1 MGGVM
6 IDLGELIA
14 DLSVLGVY
22 PPITP
27 GGGGTVT
34 NIGTGTG
41 LTGGPIT
48 TTGVISLAPINSAYL
63 LANLTGSSAAPLPA
77 SLSAIIDY
85 AIGDS
90 QGDILY
96 RNATEW
102 AILAPGVDGYFLQT
116 GGVSANPTW
125 APADSFDP
133 QDTIYFAVGGNDS
146 NPGTPSLP
154 LLTLGQAVTNAQAL
168 IVGGATLVSIQGLGT
183 GTDLSNVS
191 ITQSGIDIYAPYWS
205 LNPVSGDAITVNLGS
220 GGSLNY
226 INIILNSSTVTSGAK
241 ALNLISTS
249 SNQGNVVNFYY
260 LGPVTGDVYLS
271 VRCTYYSSIVIG
283 LLTALN
289 AKTQASTYEGF
300 GSYSQATTLNLQG
313 VTAGAGGSYIHGPVN
328 TTNLWRYPMR
338 QIIQLTGDLTL
349 ASADSGYLYINS
361 TSSTYTITLPDTTG
375 QDYPFLVG
383 YEATFLNTSTG
394 SIAFSPSGSATL
406 IGATSIS
413 TIGQRINCT
422 LIATNTWEADQIS
435 ENELA
440 FFNYT
445 NALWVAQNNGNDSNS
460 GLFEKPFLT
469 VQHAI
474 NTSTTT
480 PTIIYAVDEFSNS
493 ETLATLGTGQSLSIN
508 APATAFTGSLT
519 TTSGDT
525 AFSITAYALANVAN
539 HIYATFNVGQG
550 GINGFADSAGCAI
563 TTNNT
568 ISNYT
573 TSSTI
578 TARLFCDLLTVS
590 TISTATAIY
599 ISANTVNNLNVES
612 GATVYIICKKIN
624 TLTLQTGAQVFLNC
638 NDYTGITNDGTAYLN
653 GVLNCTVPVVPYAPG
668 TGISFDTSN
677 PNSTVINNTGE
688 IVPFF
693 NYTNA
698 FWVDP
703 NGNDTNSGTNAD
715 QPLQNLQTALNDV
728 TAATPTIIHMP
739 GAGTITYTSSLNV
752 GTNNIIFIDAPG
764 YVLQMTASLPLFT
777 GVYGT
782 LVINCA
788 ELITVSGQ
796 DIVQFSSAA
805 VASQFLA
812 TISGIIQGNLTN
824 NWFGTSILQAKTLEV
839 DGDISISNSLGSTL
853 IDCTGGTVIGNVT
866 DTGSNGDGKGYVGLY
881 AESIT
886 GNVSSTN
893 GRLYGDVQIIG
904 GTLAAGSV
912 NNGIFNQALFTNF
925 APVLN
930 SIYGQTSSGTSP
942 SWTFTPTINFTGLQF
957 VVDNATGVIT
967 LPSGG
972 FSLNGWNFSIIQAIA
987 GGATINA
994 SGSDTLVVN
1003 GVGGLTTTT
1012 TAPGFI
1018 SVVAGLSNGSG
1029 GINWIISK
1037 ESLPYQY
1044 TQALWVSQNNGSNS
1058 NSGVSIEEPLLTL
1071 QAAIT
1076 KTGNTRAKIY
1086 CVDYFQSSAAIAT
1099 TGSSQHIIIDAT
1111 STDFTG
1117 SFTVHNNDYV
1127 SIRAQTLENVTVAS
1141 GQGAYM
1147 EAYLVSG
1154 YTQTSGAGTFIKAA
1168 KISGTF
1174 ALSGGGNLFLSCT
1187 DNAATITNDG
1197 TVYLNGVLGGTNP
1210 GLSGNYNISGTLG
1223 FSTFDGTLNYTQTDA
1238 APSASGQVLVSTGA
1252 SAPYGTAWQDQSGG
1266 GLSWTDV
1273 TSGTQAMVANNGYTI
1288 DNGASLVTLTLPAT
1302 AAYGTLLQ
1310 VIGVSAG
1317 GWSIAQNAGQN
1328 ILVSGVSTT
1337 TGTGGSLSST
1347 IPSDQVQLLCVVADT
1362 TWVAI
1367 APAASLTYV

>member
-1 MGGVM
+1 MTTLLIPVTVGCVDVEPRNLRM
-6 IDLGELIA
+6 ISDVSELEI
-14 DLSVLGVY
+14 
-22 PPITP
+22 ITP
-27 GGGGTVT
+27 GFIQKVASTQGVT
-34 NIGTGTG
+34 LYPSDI
-41 LTGGPIT
+41 IT
-48 TTGVISLAPINSAYL
+48 AVYGNPQQ
-63 LANLTGSSAAPLPA
+63 AAIF
-77 SLSAIIDY
+77 SLSYSGQTITLVPIS
-85 AIGDS
+85 G
-90 QGDILY
+90 QGS
-96 RNATEW
+96 
-102 AILAPGVDGYFLQT
+102 
-116 GGVSANPTW
+116 GGFNP
-125 APADSFDP
+125 AYSL
-133 QDTIYFAVGGNDS
+133 YFAVGGNDAYA
-146 NPGTPSLP
+146 GTQDFPF
-154 LLTLGQAVTNAQAL
+154 LTLGHAVTVSEAL
-168 IVGGATLVSIQGLGT
+168 ITAGATLVSITGLGV
-183 GTDLSNVS
+183 GTDTSNIN
-191 ITQSGIDIYAPYWS
+191 ITKSGIDISAPYWK
-205 LNPVSGDAITVNLGS
+205 LNPASGDAITVNLGS

-260 LGPVTGDVYLS
+260 IGPVTGDVYLS
-271 VRCTYYSSIVIG
+271 VRCIYYSSIMIG

-289 AKTQASTYEGF
+289 AKIQASTYEGF

-313 VTAGAGGSYIHGPVN
+313 VTAGAGGTYIHGPVN

-338 QIIQLTGDLTL
+338 QIIQLTGDIAL
-349 ASADSGYLYINS
+349 ASANSGYLYINS
-361 TSSTYTITLPDTTG
+361 TSSSYTITLPATSG
-375 QDYPFLVG
+375 QDYPFLIG
-383 YEATFLNTSTG
+383 YEATFLNTGSG
-394 SIAFSPSGSATL
+394 SINFTTSGGATL
-406 IGATSIS
+406 IGATSV
-413 TIGQRINCT
+413 GNVADRVNCT
-422 LIATNTWEADQIS
+422 LTATNTWEVDIVGNS
-435 ENELA
+435 DVS

-445 NALWVAQNNGNDSNS
+445 NAFWVAQNNGNDSNS
-460 GLFEKPFLT
+460 GLFEKPLLT
-469 VQHAI
+469 IQNSI
-474 NTSTTT
+474 NTATTT

-539 HIYATFNVGQG
+539 NIYSTFNVGQG

-563 TTNNT
+563 ITNNT

-590 TISTATAIY
+590 TISTATSLY
-599 ISANTVNNLNVES
+599 ISADTINNLTVES
-612 GATVYIICKKIN
+612 GATVYIICKNIN

-638 NDYTGITNDGTAYLN
+638 NDYTSITNDGTAYLN

-703 NGNDTNSGTNAD
+703 NGNDSNVGTNAD
-715 QPLQNLQTALNDV
+715 QPFQNLQTALNAV
-728 TAATPTIIHMP
+728 TASTPTVIRLL
-739 GAGTITYTSSLNV
+739 GGGTYTVSSSLNV
-752 GTNNIIFIDAPG
+752 GTGNIIEIDASG
-764 YVLQMTASLPLFT
+764 YVLVNSASSAVFT
-777 GVYGT
+777 GVNGT
-782 LVINCA
+782 LLINSA
-788 ELITVSGQ
+788 SITAQTGQ
-796 DIVQFSSAA
+796 DLVVFSDPTN
-805 VASQFLA
+805 ASFFKA
-812 TISGIIQGNLTN
+812 TSPGIIQANITN
-824 NWFGTSILQAKTLEV
+824 NWPDTSNYQVYALGV
-839 DGDISISNSLGSTL
+839 NGDISVSNDLGAT
-853 IDCTGGTVIGNVT
+853 IVDCLGGAITGDVT
-866 DTGSNGDGKGYVGLY
+866 DTGTNGAGKGYVGLY
-881 AESIT
+881 AAIII
-886 GNVSSTN
+886 GNVSSTY
-893 GRLYGDVQIIG
+893 GRLYGDVQYVY

-912 NNGIFNQALFTNF
+912 NNGIYNQTLFTNF
-925 APVLN
+925 SPVLN
-930 SIYGQTSSGTSP
+930 SIYGQTSSGSSP

-957 VVDNATGVIT
+957 VVDNATGIIT

-1003 GVGGLTTTT
+1003 GVGSLTTTT
-1012 TAPGFI
+1012 TGPGFI

-1044 TQALWVSQNNGSNS
+1044 TQALWVSQNNGSDS

-1086 CVDYFQSSAAIAT
+1086 CVDYLQSSATIAT

-1117 SFTVHNNDYV
+1117 SFTVNNSDYV

-1154 YTQTSGAGTFIKAA
+1154 YTQTSGGGTFIKAA

-1174 ALSGGGNLFLSCT
+1174 ALSGGGNLFLSCI
-1187 DNAATITNDG
+1187 DSVASITNDG

-1210 GLSGNYNISGTLG
+1210 GLSGNNNISGTLG
-1223 FSTFDGTLNYTQTDA
+1223 FSTFDSTINYVQTND

-1273 TSGTQAMVANNGYTI
+1273 TSGTQAMTANNGYTI

-1302 AAYGTLLQ
+1302 AAYGTILQ
-1310 VIGVSAG
+1310 VVGISSG
-1317 GWSIAQNAGQN
+1317 GWKIAQNAGQN
-1328 ILVSGVSTT
+1328 ITIGSVSTT
-1337 TGTGGSLSST
+1337 VGTGGSLSST

-1367 APAASLTYV
+1367 ALAASLTYV